1 MSQQPPS
8 KFTDLRDS
16 FAALREFLIV
26 VAMLSILFAPGR
38 VKSILADAGIRSLAG
53 VEFDTKALAE
63 SESEVEQARS
73 HIDRLKNQLAAA
85 QQELEKATFA
95 SGKFYDPGLDT
106 VSQILANAQRVTIET
121 ETNLNRSRAKTSDI
135 LQRHGHTHDATS
147 AHRRF
152 EQADG
157 NSQAAIE
164 PAAGDEALQR

>member
-1 MSQQPPS
+1 
-8 KFTDLRDS
+8 
-16 FAALREFLIV
+16 
-26 VAMLSILFAPGR
+26 
-38 VKSILADAGIRSLAG
+38 
-53 VEFDTKALAE
+53 
-63 SESEVEQARS
+63 
-73 HIDRLKNQLAAA
+73 LAAA